1 MTETNNPLAVQVG
14 GGHYKDLA
22 IQPIEFSMLNRL
34 DGCAHS
40 ILKYITRHRD
50 KAGVVDI
57 GKARHFLALH
67 LHLADPDHLVH
78 RWVIRM
84 SDYCHANSLP
94 LTETRALLLLA
105 EYLTTGSAEAAAR
118 VDEVLKELQDSY
130 AEAEA
135 CA

>member
-1 MTETNNPLAVQVG
+1 MTETNDPLAIQIG
-14 GGHYKDLA
+14 GGHYKNLA
-22 IQPIEFSMLNRL
+22 IQPIEFSMLNDL
-34 DGCAHS
+34 DACAHS

-67 LHLADPDHLVH
+67 RRLYEPLHLVEHWRTSMAT
-78 RWVIRM
+78 
-84 SDYCHANSLP
+84 YCHVNNLP

-105 EYLTTGSAEAAAR
+105 KYLTSGSAEAAAQ

-130 AEAEA
+130 AEAGA